1 LSSGTHTYK
10 WCYIKD
16 GATNGWSDKAWIDYI
31 TFNESWESIPP
42 NITSINYTSWT
53 LLPWW
58 NHNLIINYNDNNS
71 GIDTSSDSIA
81 LYKWD
86 WSSWWTDISAT
97 WLNLWSKLI
106 NTTSATYPTN
116 NLVFGKYMYNFSI
129 SDNIWNTSSTWA
141 VFYIDEVELIV
152 STWSIDIWTL
162 SSTWNTFSPEVT
174 ITIKTIWA
182 AFDVLLNKQASLTYN
197 TIQINDWDW
206 TNWFGYDK
214 ETFSDTINL
223 IWTDQIIKSETKN
236 INTSWNKNIYTYKIK
251 LWAKV
256 SVEQVAWN
264 YIWNMKFGI
273 KMNY

>member
-1 LSSGTHTYK
+1 LGIYK
-10 WCYIKD
+10 KYIWDYISFAKIIND
-16 GATNGWSDKAWIDYI
+16 TTPTVNMIFPENDIIFPNWAFVTNIDYSDD
-31 TFNESWESIPP
+31 TSVDTSKNSISLYKY
-42 NITSINYTSWT
+42 NWTDWWSNIASSFITS
-53 LLPWW
+53 
-58 NHNLIINYNDNNS
+58 NS
-71 GIDTSSDSIA
+71 TTSSNA
-81 LYKWD
+81 KYNVAKLGFWKYKLYFSTKD
-86 WSSWWTDISAT
+86 SSWNT
-97 WLNLWSKLI
+97 W
-106 NTTSATYPTN
+106 
-116 NLVFGKYMYNFSI
+116 FSEKI
-129 SDNIWNTSSTWA
+129 
-141 VFYIDEVELIV
+141 FYIDEPEMII
-152 STWSIDIWTL
+152 STWSINIWTL

-174 ITIKTIWA
+174 ITIKTVWA

-256 SVEQVAWN
+256 WVEQVAWN
-264 YIWNMKFGI
+264 YIWNVKFGI